1 MSNHEPPQPDSS
13 DEPSGSETV
22 PVLESSPPLAAESVC
37 FAGRLASMTHEEA
50 GRVVEQTGGMHQPSV
65 TRETTMLVVGESGLP
80 LEQDGQVSRKIERAW
95 QLQEAGQPLRLLKE
109 TDWLQL
115 TGLAESHSTQR
126 TCTPAVLSQLL
137 DIPVAAIRRW
147 ERLGLIRPV
156 KKVGRLPW
164 YSFQEVTAARRL
176 IELHEQGVSPG
187 LIQSGLEQLARLF
200 PDVER
205 PLVQLELLASGGQML
220 VRDAAGLV
228 NVTSGQRSFDFDEL
242 EHGAPETDA
251 AAQSPDSADSGQ
263 RDVLAFVPRNDAATH
278 AATGERDSQT
288 PADWYETGCRLSDE
302 NHLPEAAEAFRICLM
317 DFPDHAEAH
326 FRLGDVLHRMG
337 RPEAALE
344 RYCMAVAVE
353 HDYLEAWTLLGSVYA
368 ETGEPETAL
377 EAFQAA
383 LLIDPNCPETLYQQA
398 QVLAAAGRAEAA
410 AASYRSF
417 LEQEQDGPWADS
429 ARDWLAGYSSS
440 PQV

>member
-1 MSNHEPPQPDSS
+1 MSHHEPQQPDSS
-13 DEPSGSETV
+13 DEPAGSDTV

-50 GRVVEQTGGMHQPSV
+50 GHVVEQAGGVATASV
-65 TRETTMLVVGESGLP
+65 TRETTLLVVGESGLP
-80 LEQDGQVSRKIERAW
+80 LEHDGRVSRKIERAW
-95 QLQEAGQPLRLLKE
+95 QLREAGQPLRLLKE

-115 TGLAESHSTQR
+115 TGLAESHNTQR

-137 DIPVAAIRRW
+137 DIPVSAIRRW

-228 NVTSGQRSFDFDEL
+228 NVTSGQRSFDFAEL
-242 EHGAPETDA
+242 ES
-251 AAQSPDSADSGQ
+251 SPPSADNPGSSDENHLP
-263 RDVLAFVPRNDAATH
+263 DVLAFVPRNDAAAQ
-278 AATGERDSQT
+278 AAETESGTRT

-377 EAFQAA
+377 DAFQAA
-383 LLIDPNCPETLYQQA
+383 LLIAPNCPETLYQQA

-417 LEQEQDGPWADS
+417 LEQEQDGPWAES
-429 ARDWLAGYSSS
+429 ARDWLAGFSGG
-440 PQV
+440 PQGQST